1 MLSGTVCLPKTKSDY
16 FCCQNNKTFQV
27 TQTIDSYLNRHGST
41 PANIYITF
49 IVLEKRFENYSLN
62 EIKRTWSILFVW
74 KALFLQIILFIEKL
88 ATPWPLG
95 WPPGGY
101 SGWLLSGLP
110 GGSLGGLLSWSYVRF
125 PSGLLCRCPSGP
137 TCRHHGGPSSS
148 DWPMRPM
155 SGLGHWVRVWRNKR
169 KVVCNWLYVF

>member
-1 MLSGTVCLPKTKSDY
+1 MKYSVKKMLWPFTVQFNCLK
-16 FCCQNNKTFQV
+16 
-27 TQTIDSYLNRHGST
+27 
-41 PANIYITF
+41 
-49 IVLEKRFENYSLN
+49 
-62 EIKRTWSILFVW
+62 W

-110 GGSLGGLLSWSYVRF
+110 GGSLGGSLGGPLSWSYVRF

-137 TCRHHGGPSSS
+137 TCRYHGRPSSS

-155 SGLGHWVRVWRNKR
+155 SGLGHWIRVWRNKR
-169 KVVCNWLYVF
+169 KVVCNWLFVYQQKWFNLLW